1 MGEQRMVGGDH
12 GLEDLPQSMS
22 VAFGGPEFAA

>member
-1 MGEQRMVGGDH
+1 MGEQRMVGRH
-12 GLEDLPQSMS
+12 YGLEDLPQSMN